1 MNKLF
6 KLIILFCLVFSQSKM
21 INAQDQHVFGHQQ
34 VITKGRIW
42 DVAFEDLNK
51 DGFSDMAIADWFK
64 PPTIIYND
72 RNGNFEG
79 FESLSSHEASDSS
92 YRAHGAGIND
102 FNGDGNPDIFAVFN
116 GLNNLVYLS
125 NGREFI
131 LTDTINTQNSDGL
144 NVSLGDIDNDKDID
158 AFITNYRQPTILWIN
173 NGEGMF
179 TKSDF
184 ELGSASMFN
193 TTLGDINN
201 DGSLDMVCSIYRK
214 VIVWLNNGDGT
225 FEKNIQSYVNEKG
238 YGIAKLA
245 DLDNDD
251 DLDIIFSNNELGTSI
266 LLNNGE
272 GKFYE
277 TEVKLSDCTHLALG
291 DVDLNGQIDVICGN
305 TIWLNKGNLQFNKY
319 EAFEMEG
326 RILGLWL
333 NDIDNDNDLDLFY
346 SSSIPQ
352 KGLVL
357 LKNKTKAN

>member
-1 MNKLF
+1 
-6 KLIILFCLVFSQSKM
+6 LVLSHGNM
-21 INAQDQHVFGHQQ
+21 INAQDQHVFGQQQ

-42 DVAFEDLNK
+42 DVAFEDLNT

-72 RNGNFEG
+72 RNGNFES
-79 FESLSSHEASDSS
+79 FKSLRSHEANDSS
-92 YRAHGAGIND
+92 YRAHGVGIND

-144 NVSLGDIDNDKDID
+144 NISLGDIDNDNDID
-158 AFITNYRQPTILWIN
+158 AIVTNYNQPAILWIN
-173 NGEGMF
+173 NGEGKF

-184 ELGSASMFN
+184 ELGSASIFN
-193 TTLGDINN
+193 TALGDVNN
-201 DGSLDMVCSIYRK
+201 DGSLDIVCSIYRK

-225 FEKNIQSYVNEKG
+225 FEKNIQPFENDKG

-266 LLNNGE
+266 FLNDGE
-272 GKFYE
+272 GLFSE
-277 TEVKLSDCTHLALG
+277 TELKLSNCIHLALG
-291 DVDLNGQIDVICGN
+291 DIDLKGRMDVVCEN
-305 TIWLNKGNLQFNKY
+305 TIWLNKGNLQFSKY

-326 RILGLWL
+326 RIFGLWL
-333 NDIDNDNDLDLFY
+333 NDIDNDKDLDLFY
-346 SSSIPQ
+346 SSSIPE
-352 KGLVL
+352 KGLIL
-357 LKNKTKAN
+357 LKNNTITN